1 MAIGKK
7 LLGSVSLVLNT
18 GFFFT
23 YYLILVSTLLI
34 KYKRSQDGLD
44 STQPAFDQLTK
55 SCLQRGLPVEAWR
68 AAEHLAMEE
77 RGDLLRIFD
86 VNHEKAPT
94 LAQVTLRLT
103 EAKDG
108 SGSGLN
114 IVDWIADGI
123 KAQNDQWVSNSLSYI
138 ILC

>member
-1 MAIGKK
+1 
-7 LLGSVSLVLNT
+7 
-18 GFFFT
+18 
-23 YYLILVSTLLI
+23 
-34 KYKRSQDGLD
+34 
-44 STQPAFDQLTK
+44 
-55 SCLQRGLPVEAWR
+55 
-68 AAEHLAMEE
+68 MEE